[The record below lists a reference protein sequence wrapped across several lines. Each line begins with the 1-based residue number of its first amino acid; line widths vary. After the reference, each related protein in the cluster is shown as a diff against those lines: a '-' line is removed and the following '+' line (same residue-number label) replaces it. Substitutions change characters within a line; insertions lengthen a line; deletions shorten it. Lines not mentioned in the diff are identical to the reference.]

1 MKYPVF
7 FSVNDKFIPP
17 FLVACNSLLKHSTKV
32 KSINILY
39 TDLTDSSKQRVKD
52 LAAKYN
58 VPVNFIEFG
67 NTEVFK
73 LKASMHLT
81 TETYFRLFIQDYTDE
96 DYALYLD
103 SDIII
108 LKDVD
113 PLFDVFEH
121 LGDHVA
127 AAILDLKTDPEHRLN
142 IAQAEN
148 QYHNGGV
155 MVYNL
160 KQLRKENFSDKVREL
175 IKTPFVKL
183 IKWADQDI
191 INRLFVNRWITLDV
205 KYNAPIFKYDE
216 NTVILHYAGGQ
227 KPWARDYKDKKTG
240 ELYQREAGEYAF
252 MESESEYRKRS
263 SVKKLKNIV
272 LKWKK
277 SLGL

>member
-1 MKYPVF
+1 MTYPVF

-39 TDLTDSSKQRVKD
+39 TDLTARSKEKVQRMANV
-52 LAAKYN
+52 YQ
-58 VPVNFIEFG
+58 VPVNFIQFG

-81 TETYFRLFIQDYTDE
+81 SETYFRLFIQDYTTE
-96 DYALYLD
+96 EYALYLD

-108 LKDVD
+108 LNDID
-113 PLFDVFEH
+113 PLFEVFDN
-121 LGDHVA
+121 LGDHIA
-127 AAILDLKTDPEHRLN
+127 AAIPDLKTDIGHRQT
-142 IAQAEN
+142 IAGDPD

-160 KQLRKENFSDKVREL
+160 KQLRKENFSDQVREL

-191 INRLFVNRWITLDV
+191 INRLFVNRWITLNT
-205 KYNAPIFKYDE
+205 KFNAPIFKYDD
-216 NTVILHYAGGQ
+216 NTVILHFAGGQ
-227 KPWARDYKDKKTG
+227 KPWARDYKDKKTAD
-240 ELYQREAGEYAF
+240 LYRKEAGEYAF
-252 MESESEYRKRS
+252 MESKSEFRIRS
-263 SVKKLKNIV
+263 LKKKIRNKLGKLKRKIGV
-272 LKWKK
+272 
-277 SLGL
+277 